1 MSEDDEFEFEPYL
14 GKIGSRAGKHRF
26 VSQVRR
32 AAQGAVLGVAV
43 GRFGRARGKGRA
55 ARSRFGRGRRAS
67 ARLVARV
74 RRAGMRRVVIKA
86 RVVKLAGK
94 LGGPRA
100 HLAYLQRDG
109 VTKNGARGRLYN
121 ATTDEAE
128 GKAFLERGA
137 GDRHQFRFIVSPEDA
152 ADLTDLKAFTRDL
165 MAQMERDLGTRLDWV
180 AVDHFNTDNPH
191 THIVLRGVDETG
203 ADLVIAR
210 DYIARGLRAR
220 ASELV
225 TRELGPQTAQ
235 EIHRKLAAE
244 IEADRFTRLDRV
256 LQREAVRDELGGV
269 IDLRPETDGPPRGT
283 MRALLLGRLEKLER
297 LGLAEP
303 IGPGQ
308 WRLAGEVE
316 ATLRALGERGDIIKT
331 LHRALGRSPREVA
344 IADPARPRRVVG
356 RVVEKGLADELAE
369 RPHLI
374 VDGIDG
380 RAHYVRLG
388 SMAEIEDL
396 PTGGIVEVRP
406 ADAAARPSDRTIAA
420 IAHDH
425 DGIYAPDRHLA
436 SLRAESGGLHADPE
450 AFVEAHVRRLE
461 ALRRR
466 GVVERLEDGRWQV
479 PDDYLDR
486 ARRYDLR
493 RGKIAEIE
501 VRVLSALPLDKLAT
515 AEGATWLD
523 RQLVGRDKES
533 LAETGFGA
541 AVREAL
547 DRRVDHLIEEE
558 LAQRRGTR
566 IIFAA
571 NLLGTLRDRE
581 LSKFAAGFSEETG
594 MDYRRLAEGDRVEGI
609 YRWRIVLASGTF
621 GLVDNGREF
630 SLVPWRPLLERSLEQ
645 RVSGLV
651 RGGGISWEI
660 GRLRGLGIG

>member
-1 MSEDDEFEFEPYL
+1 MSEDNEFEPHL

-32 AAQGAVLGVAV
+32 ATQGAALGVAL
-43 GRFGRARGKGRA
+43 GRFGRARRKGKA
-55 ARSRFGRGRRAS
+55 TRSRFGRGRRAS
-67 ARLVARV
+67 ARLVAQS

-94 LGGPRA
+94 PGGARA

-109 VTKNGARGRLYN
+109 VTRDGERGRLYN
-121 ATTDEAE
+121 ATTDEAD
-128 GKAFLERGA
+128 GKVFLDRGA

-210 DYIARGLRAR
+210 DYIARGLRER

-244 IEADRFTRLDRV
+244 VEADRFTRLDRA
-256 LQREAVRDELGGV
+256 LQREAARDALGGV
-269 IDLRPETDGPPRGT
+269 IDLRPEADGPPRGT
-283 MRALLLGRLEKLER
+283 MRALLLSRLEKLER

-308 WRLAGEVE
+308 WRLAGELE
-316 ATLRALGERGDIIKT
+316 TTLRVLGERGDIIKT
-331 LHRALGRSPREVA
+331 LHRALGRSAGDYA
-344 IADPARPRRVVG
+344 IADPARPGRIVG

-369 RPHLI
+369 RPYLI

-380 RAHYVRLG
+380 RAHYLRLG
-388 SMAEIEDL
+388 AMAEIEDL
-396 PTGGIVEVRP
+396 PTGGIVEIRP
-406 ADAAARPSDRTIAA
+406 AAAAARPSDRTIAA
-420 IAHDH
+420 IARDH
-425 DGIYAPDRHLA
+425 DGVYAPDQHLA
-436 SLRAESGGLHADPE
+436 ALRAETGRPHADPE
-450 AFVEAHVRRLE
+450 TFVEAHLRRLE
-461 ALRRR
+461 ALRRG
-466 GVVERLEDGRWQV
+466 GVVERLADGRWQI
-479 PDDYLDR
+479 PDDYLQR
-486 ARRYDLR
+486 ARRYGLR
-493 RGKIAEIE
+493 RRHVAALE
-501 VRVLSALPLDKLAT
+501 VRVLSALPLNNLAT

-523 RQLVGRDKES
+523 RQLVGREKET
-533 LAETGFGA
+533 LAETGFGRV
-541 AVREAL
+541 VREAL

-558 LAQRRGTR
+558 LAQRRGMR
-566 IIFAA
+566 VIFAT

-581 LSKFAAGFSEETG
+581 LAKLAAGFAEETG
-594 MDYRRLAEGDRVEGI
+594 MDYRPLADGDRIEGI
-609 YRWRIVLASGTF
+609 YRRRLALASGPF
-621 GLVDNGREF
+621 ALIDNGREF
-630 SLVPWRPLLERSLEQ
+630 SLVPWRPILERSLEQ
-645 RVSGLV
+645 RVSGV
-651 RGGGISWEI
+651 ARGGGISWEI
-660 GRLRGLGIG
+660 ARGRGLGIG